1 MTSRL
6 YYSDSYTHAF
16 SARIVARLNAQGHP
30 AVVLDQT
37 YFYPTSGGQPFD
49 RGRLNGVPVVDVT
62 AREADGAILHVL
74 EAEAPGETAEC
85 EIDWPRRFDHM
96 QTHTG
101 QHVLSQAFVRTA
113 RAETISF
120 HLGADGVSID
130 LAVPKLAPADLDRAE
145 DLANEIVQRNV
156 EVRAWFPAEDELSTL
171 PLRRDPK
178 IQGPLRVVAIGDFD
192 FTACGGTHV
201 ARAGEIGLIKI
212 TGVGKAGKDTRVEFL
227 CGGRALRDYGQKD
240 AILTQLAAGFS
251 TGIGEVDQAV
261 AKLRV
266 EHQELRRSLNA
277 ARAQL
282 LDHEAAELLASAPAQ
297 DGLRIVRRAWP
308 DRDPAELRGLAERL
322 AKQTVVVALLGTA
335 GSKAHLV
342 FARSSDVDKDMAAL
356 LKTALAVLGPSA
368 RGGGSPQIAQG
379 GGVSAEVE
387 GVERS
392 LRQAEGEL
400 LSA

>member
-1 MTSRL
+1 MTFRL
-6 YYSDSYTHAF
+6 YYSDSYTRAF
-16 SARIVARLNAQGHP
+16 SARIVARLNSPDRP

-49 RGRLNGVPVVDVT
+49 RGRLNDVPVVDVT

-74 EAEAPGETAEC
+74 EAEVSGEMAEC

-101 QHVLSQAFVRTA
+101 QHILSQAFVRTA
-113 RAETISF
+113 RAETVSF

-130 LAVPKLAPADLDRAE
+130 LAVPKLASADLDRAE
-145 DLANEIVQRNV
+145 DLANEIVQQNV
-156 EVRAWFPAEDELSTL
+156 EVRAWFPTEDELSTL
-171 PLRRDPK
+171 TLRRDPK

-201 ARAGEIGLIKI
+201 ARTGEIGLIKI
-212 TGVGKAGKDTRVEFL
+212 VGAGKAGKDTRVEFL
-227 CGGRALRDYGQKD
+227 CGGRALRDYHQKN
-240 AILTQLAAGFS
+240 AILTRLAADFS

-261 AKLRV
+261 AKLKA
-266 EHQELRRSLNA
+266 EHQELRRAINA
-277 ARAQL
+277 ARAQV
-282 LDHEAAELLASAPAQ
+282 LDHEAADLISTTPTQ
-297 DGLRIVRRAWP
+297 NSLRIVRRAWP
-308 DRDPAELRGLAERL
+308 DRDPAELRALAERL
-322 AKQTVVVALLGTA
+322 ARQPGVVALLGTA

-342 FARSSDVDKDMAAL
+342 FACAADVDKDMATL
-356 LKTALAVLGPSA
+356 LKTALAVLGPA

-387 GVERS
+387 AVERA
-392 LRQAEGEL
+392 LRQAEGKVL
-400 LSA
+400 T

>member
-6 YYSDSYTHAF
+6 YYSDSYTRAF
-16 SARIVARLNAQGHP
+16 SARIVARLNAPDHP

-74 EAEAPGETAEC
+74 EAEVSGDTAEG

-96 QTHTG
+96 QHHTG

-113 RAETISF
+113 RAETVSF
-120 HLGADGVSID
+120 HLGAGGVSID
-130 LAVPKLAPADLDRAE
+130 LAIPKLAPADLDRAE
-145 DLANEIVQRNV
+145 ALANDIVQRNV
-156 EVRAWFPAEDELSTL
+156 EVRAWFPTEAELSTL
-171 PLRRDPK
+171 TLRRDPK

-227 CGGRALRDYGQKD
+227 CGGRALRDYHQKN
-240 AILTQLAAGFS
+240 ALLTQLAADFS

-261 AKLRV
+261 AKLRA
-266 EHQELRRSLNA
+266 EYQELRRSLNA

-282 LDHEAAELLASAPAQ
+282 LDHEAADLAASAPSQ
-297 DGLRIVRRAWP
+297 NGLRIVRRAWP
-308 DRDPAELRGLAERL
+308 DRDPAELRALAERL
-322 AKQTVVVALLGTA
+322 AKQPGVVALLGTA

-342 FARSSDVDKDMAAL
+342 FARAADADKDMAAL
-356 LKTALAVLGPSA
+356 LKTALAVLGPA
-368 RGGGSPQIAQG
+368 RGGGSSQIAQG

-387 GVERS
+387 GVERA
-392 LRQAEGEL
+392 LKRAEGEV
-400 LSA
+400 LSV